1 MKWLISILALLVLFA
16 LSVPVMGA
24 ESAPPGEIAIE
35 LSVDIGPFD
44 PVPAVDAQ
52 ENFPGFKA
60 DEVVSADVN
69 ADETQHQDLMGAHDH
84 ALCVRATLLSLTR
97 FTTDTVQPAA
107 LRLWRSKGG
116 DGYGDGPKP
125 AARVFTT

>member
-35 LSVDIGPFD
+35 LSSNIGPFD
-44 PVPAVDAQ
+44 PVPAVDKMSVFSTPFQ
-52 ENFPGFKA
+52 VDIFPF
-60 DEVVSADVN
+60 VSTDQS
-69 ADETQHQDLMGAHDH
+69 QHQDLMGAHDH
-84 ALCVRATLLSLTR
+84 AYCVRATLLSLTR

-125 AARVFTT
+125 AARVLVT